1 MSVAIEC
8 LEKDSAISGLF
19 IRDLTSVL
27 EQLLEEE
34 NLSAGELCVVIADDH
49 LLQSLNRDYR
59 NKDMPTDVLSFNYL
73 DSSDPHSLP
82 GEEFAVGD
90 IYISVEKAYAQAER
104 AGHDIKREIALL
116 AIHGLLH
123 LLGYEH
129 SAGINAE
136 KMREKEQ
143 DALNVFDQFAAGD

>member
-1 MSVAIEC
+1 MSVAIER
-8 LEKDSAISGLF
+8 LKKDPAISDLF
-19 IRDLTSVL
+19 IRNLTSVL

-49 LLQSLNRDYR
+49 LLQDLNRDYR

-73 DSSDPHSLP
+73 DSSGPHSLP

-90 IYISVEKAYAQAER
+90 IYISIEKAYVQAER

-129 SAGINAE
+129 SAGINTE

-143 DALNVFDQFAAGD
+143 DSLNLFDQLAVGD